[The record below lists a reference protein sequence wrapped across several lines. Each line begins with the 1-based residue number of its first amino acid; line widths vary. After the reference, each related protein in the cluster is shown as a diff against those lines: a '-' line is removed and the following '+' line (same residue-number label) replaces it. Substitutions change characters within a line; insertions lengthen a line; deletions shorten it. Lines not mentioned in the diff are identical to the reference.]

1 MHPLRRLF
9 RALPARRRGQLLATL
24 AVMLAGAAAEL
35 LTIGAALPFLA
46 LVADP
51 MHPSVPV
58 ELRRWLGAMGGS
70 PVAAASA
77 LLVAAALAAAAI
89 RLLLVWLSQ
98 SFVMALGHDIAT
110 AIFARTLRT
119 PYAEHVRRN
128 SSEVMASMEKVRNVV
143 FGLLQPVMQ
152 GVIATVLALCIV
164 AVLFALNPFAA
175 SIAAVSVTAVY
186 LVVSLLTRRRLQANG
201 RIVSQAITD
210 RAKILQE
217 GMGAIRDIILDH
229 SQPLFEEKFR
239 RIDDRYR
246 HAQAANTFIAA
257 APRFLVE
264 AAGIVAIAL
273 IALAMS
279 LRPGGIVAAIP
290 VLGALALG
298 AQRLLPLLQQTYLGW
313 SNAAGNLQS
322 LADLVGLIEAP
333 LADTHPATALN
344 QVPFGD
350 SIVLDRVSFA
360 YGEDGFALRD
370 VSLAIARGARIGI
383 AGTTGSGKSTLL
395 DLLMG
400 LLDPTEGEI
409 KIDGR
414 TLGPATR
421 AGWQTQIA
429 HVPQFIYLTDDTIAA
444 NIAFAVPEEQVDH
457 ARIAAVARAAA
468 LSSFLESLPDGA
480 ATRVGER
487 GIRLSGGQ
495 RQRIG
500 IARAL
505 YKQAPVLILDEAT
518 SALDD
523 ATEAAVMRSIMAL
536 GDEVT
541 LIMIAHRR
549 STLADCDRILI
560 VEGGRVT
567 G

>member
-1 MHPLRRLF
+1 MHLLRRLF
-9 RALPARRRGQLLATL
+9 RVLPARRRGQLLATL
-24 AVMLAGAAAEL
+24 ALMLVGAIAEIV
-35 LTIGAALPFLA
+35 TIGAALPFLA

-51 MHPSVPV
+51 AHPSIPAQVRS
-58 ELRRWLGAMGGS
+58 LLAAIAGS
-70 PVAAASA
+70 PVAAAAA
-77 LLVAAALAAAAI
+77 LLIGAALAAAAI

-98 SFVMALGHDIAT
+98 SFVMALGHDLAT

-119 PYAEHVRRN
+119 PYADHVRRN
-128 SSEVMASMEKVRNVV
+128 SSEVMAAMEKVRTVV
-143 FGLLQPVMQ
+143 SGLLQPVMQ
-152 GVIATVLALCIV
+152 GLIATVIALCIMALLV
-164 AVLFALNPFAA
+164 ALNPFAA
-175 SIAAVSVTAVY
+175 AAAAVSVSAVY
-186 LVVSLLTRRRLQANG
+186 LVVSLLTRKRLDRNSRMA
-201 RIVSQAITD
+201 SQAITE
-210 RAKILQE
+210 RARILQE

-239 RIDDRYR
+239 RIDDRFR
-246 HAQAANTFIAA
+246 QAQAANTFMAA
-257 APRFLVE
+257 APRFIVE

-298 AQRLLPLLQQTYLGW
+298 AQRLLPLLQQTYMGW
-313 SNAAGNLQS
+313 SNAIGNRRALI
-322 LADLVGLIEAP
+322 DLLRLIEAP
-333 LADTHPATALN
+333 IADTLQAAPARE
-344 QVPFGD
+344 PFSD
-350 SIVLDRVSFA
+350 SIVFDRVSFR
-360 YGEDGFALRD
+360 YGGEGFALRD
-370 VSLAIARGARIGI
+370 VNLAIPRGARIGI

-409 KIDGR
+409 RIDGR
-414 TLGPATR
+414 ALGPATR

-444 NIAFAVPEEQVDH
+444 NIAFAVPEQQVDH
-457 ARIAAVARAAA
+457 ERIAQVARAAA
-468 LSSFLESLPDGA
+468 LDPFIETLPDGL

-505 YKQAPVLILDEAT
+505 YKGAPVLILDEAT

-536 GDEVT
+536 HEDVT

-549 STLADCDRILI
+549 STLQGCDRILQ
-560 VEGGRVT
+560 VEQGRVS